1 MRSSSER
8 RPAARS
14 SPEHVRAARLLTSHA
29 PVSEPRRVG
38 SQVPER
44 LERISSDSGAPKQ
57 EGFLFDDSGTGAN
70 NKMPEKGLLKKSKQI
85 KADGTRYAPWMV
97 IDESA
102 VEKYKRERLERK
114 KKEAAGLYAKEKK
127 KGLF

>member
-1 MRSSSER
+1 M
-8 RPAARS
+8 
-14 SPEHVRAARLLTSHA
+14 
-29 PVSEPRRVG
+29 
-38 SQVPER
+38 PER

-57 EGFLFDDSGTGAN
+57 TGFVYDDSGTGAN
-70 NKMPEKGLLKKSKQI
+70 NKLPEKGLLKKSKQI

-102 VEKYKRERLERK
+102 VERYKRERLERK
-114 KKEAAGLYAKEKK
+114 KKEAAVTKK